1 MVPRSLIILAAAG
14 AAVADLAPECEHVA
28 DVTALLQ
35 ADDGKAYCSSILS
48 VGTATETVIEST
60 TTTETSTITTPSQI
74 VLSFTSTETDT
85 VTEGTVTETA
95 ATATST
101 STVTE
106 STTLYSCPSPL
117 KRRDYGEAQSTSCT
131 KKKTTSTPTPTS
143 TSCTKGK
150 TTPTPTPVKASTSCT
165 KGQQHATP
173 AAYGAGQ
180 PPAYS
185 QGASSSAQ
193 EGHYAP
199 DASKAAY
206 PSQPAKDG
214 HSVPAY
220 PESTPKA
227 AHPSQPAKGGHSVPA
242 YSESTPKAYPSIPVG
257 HYHNSSSAAYPA
269 STPVG
274 YDDSYPEQ
282 SSAAY
287 DAYPDAS
294 SAAYDAYP
302 VTSSVYKQ
310 ISSLISSFS
319 GYPTASSSAE
329 YPEISSYYSSEIISS
344 SDIYAPSPYSSE
356 IVSSSEI
363 YTPSPTPT
371 PTPTPSCETAPSAL
385 QTGYACDTVNSACGC
400 LGLTSATEHVT
411 ITTTITEAAYVT
423 EAMLFTTTTQL
434 TETTTTTVPVTETFT
449 PSVTVTTTA
458 TATATVCPCSTGQS
472 LCGST
477 PDTCKNLQNDAN
489 NCGTCGNV
497 CSSGQCSAGKC
508 LDCVPRKCGTFQLG
522 ACSNKGMCYCV
533 TGSSGDAKCADFGNG
548 LCSSYT
554 RCNLDSECNPGS
566 ICTKDSCCPPTVS
579 KQGVCLLANSCG
591 NPQSVKRMFV
601 PRGKALNEAIG
612 MF

>member
-1 MVPRSLIILAAAG
+1 MVPRSLIIFAAAG
-14 AAVADLAPECEHVA
+14 AAVADLAPECEHAA

-106 STTLYSCPSPL
+106 STTLYSCPTAL

-165 KGQQHATP
+165 KGEQHATP

-193 EGHYAP
+193 EGRYAP
-199 DASKAAY
+199 DASKAAH

-220 PESTPKA
+220 
-227 AHPSQPAKGGHSVPA
+227 
-242 YSESTPKAYPSIPVG
+242 SESTPKAFPSIPVG

-371 PTPTPSCETAPSAL
+371 PIPTPSCETAPSAL

-411 ITTTITEAAYVT
+411 TTTTITEATYVT
-423 EAMLFTTTTQL
+423 EAMLFTTITQL

-477 PDTCKNLQNDAN
+477 PDTCKDLQNDPN

-497 CSSGQCSAGKC
+497 CNSGQCSAGKC
-508 LDCVPRKCGTFQLG
+508 LDCVPRNCQTFSLG
-522 ACSNKGMCYCV
+522 RCNNAAVCYCV
-533 TGSSGDAKCADFGNG
+533 TGSSGKSLCTDLTKPS
-548 LCSSYT
+548 CSSYT
-554 RCNLDSECNPGS
+554 QCNLDSECNSGE
-566 ICTKDSCCPPTVS
+566 ICTKDTCCPKTGAKPGICVP
-579 KQGVCLLANSCG
+579 ANNCG
-591 NPQSVKRMFV
+591 NPQSVKRMFA
-601 PRGKALNEAIG
+601 PRGKAENELIG
-612 MF
+612 KF